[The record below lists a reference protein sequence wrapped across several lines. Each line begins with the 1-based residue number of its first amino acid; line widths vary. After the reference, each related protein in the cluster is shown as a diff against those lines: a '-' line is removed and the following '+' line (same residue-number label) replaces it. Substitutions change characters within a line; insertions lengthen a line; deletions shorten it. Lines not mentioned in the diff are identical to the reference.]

1 MPLWTTA
8 ILPLWLTWGWALI
21 SFGSPWVAQ
30 RVWPMPTVPG
40 RSAPSCVRSL
50 STCSRPRDF
59 STRSVPAP
67 QTAMP
72 VES

>member
-1 MPLWTTA
+1 MPVAGLA
-8 ILPLWLTWGWALI
+8 SPVGPLWLTEKD
-21 SFGSPWVAQ
+21 Q